1 MIPSPLPSP
10 ALEATDAP
18 RPRVCAVVVTFNR
31 PQLLRRCLEG
41 LRAQTRLPDAVLVVD
56 NASTDDTRGV
66 VRKEFPECELL
77 ELPENVGGSGGF
89 HAGVQRAY
97 KQGFEWLW
105 LMDDDG
111 VPDANCLSELFASN
125 GGEGDDPRGGT
136 VLVPVQKDSSG
147 HFYGFAFWHRGEVQA
162 TGQILEAHKRDTPA
176 PPPRFKTPVF
186 RFVGPLISRRVV
198 ERVGLPRSDYFIWF
212 DDVEYA
218 LRIAKRGKTR
228 VQFVPDA
235 LFHHDFGKGGR
246 ETKRFGK
253 TRVRPYQPPWKLYY
267 LARNQLY
274 SMRRNHH
281 SLGDFLHFF
290 GPNQLRGLIG
300 ELLYDDD
307 GPSRAAMR
315 LRGLFDGMLGRM
327 GRRVEP
333 QAGAAPAPRSGS

>member
-1 MIPSPLPSP
+1 M
-10 ALEATDAP
+10 ATGAS
-18 RPRVCAVVVTFNR
+18 PRVCAVVVTFNR
-31 PQLLRRCLEG
+31 PHLLRRCLEG
-41 LRAQTRLPDAVLVVD
+41 LRAQTRRVDAVLVVD
-56 NASTDDTRGV
+56 NASTDDTREV
-66 VRKEFPECELL
+66 VRQEFPECELL

-89 HAGVQRAY
+89 HAGVKRAY
-97 KQGFEWLW
+97 ERGFEWLW

-111 VPDANCLSELFASN
+111 VPEANCLNQLFAFN
-125 GGEGDDPRGGT
+125 GGESDDPRGGT

-147 HFYGFAFWHRGEVQA
+147 HFYGFAFWRRGEVQA
-162 TGQILEAHKRDTPA
+162 TEQILEARERDVLA
-176 PPPRFKTPVF
+176 PLPRFKTPVF

-198 ERVGLPRSDYFIWF
+198 ERVGLPRADYFIWF

-246 ETKRFGK
+246 ETKRFGV

-267 LARNQLY
+267 LSRNQLY

-281 SLGDFLHFF
+281 QLVDFLHFF

-307 GPSRAAMR
+307 GRERAAMR
-315 LRGLFDGMLGRM
+315 LRGLLDGMLGRM

-333 QAGAAPAPRSGS
+333 KASAPPAPSSQG